1 MRLFYILKP
10 NGENDVIKFGI
21 AGQNEGS
28 SASWGRLH
36 SYINV
41 FGVADDL
48 NRCKGIRLLY
58 LAGNVYNPKVEV
70 KNTDVFKKEL
80 ACKRFFR
87 NPDNNGH
94 MIGRGFERIKVERLP
109 ELFAIMENALH
120 ADYTLRSCHLG
131 CARSRGDVRRKTP
144 LILYVAAVNHGENGM
159 KESRKHD
166 NLKWLMLNGGEDQ
179 AKMHT
184 HYLRR
189 SRLRA

>member
-70 KNTDVFKKEL
+70 KKATYD
-80 ACKRFFR
+80 FFFSISF
-87 NPDNNGH
+87 N
-94 MIGRGFERIKVERLP
+94 L
-109 ELFAIMENALH
+109 
-120 ADYTLRSCHLG
+120 
-131 CARSRGDVRRKTP
+131 
-144 LILYVAAVNHGENGM
+144 VNLV
-159 KESRKHD
+159 K
-166 NLKWLMLNGGEDQ
+166 
-179 AKMHT
+179 
-184 HYLRR
+184 
-189 SRLRA
+189 